1 MKLETR
7 KALKSNANGK
17 NEKEESKMKMRENA
31 VKENILRENV
41 NAGLSESYAW
51 LIKAEAYG
59 RNMAAEWFADFTVAL
74 PVKGLGEISKA
85 GFKEI
90 LASLCK
96 NNPEMSKEKLA
107 ELADAAKR
115 FAFGMEEND
124 FVLFADK
131 DKAYIGLVESGYLY
145 KKEEE
150 GKKEGLPQQRKLKP
164 LRALKRSSLS
174 RGLDEA
180 LCTAGNVV
188 RLTPYRDEIAALA
201 FCRDLTAAYALKAKP
216 AGALR

>member
-1 MKLETR
+1 
-7 KALKSNANGK
+7 
-17 NEKEESKMKMRENA
+17 MKMRENA

-59 RNMAAEWFADFTVAL
+59 RNMAAEWFADFTVGL
-74 PVKGLGEISKA
+74 PIKGLGDLRKA
-85 GFKEI
+85 GFREI
-90 LASLCK
+90 FARLNE

-131 DKAYIGLVESGYLY
+131 YKAYIGLVESGYLY

-164 LRALKRSSLS
+164 LRALTRSSLS
-174 RGLDEA
+174 RGLDGA

-201 FCRDLTAAYALKAKP
+201 FGRDLTSAYDLKAKP
-216 AGALR
+216 AGALN